1 MTPTM
6 TICVATSNPGKA
18 REFARLLP
26 ASVRVVTLANVGG
39 TSPDEDGDTFHANA
53 LLKANAAA
61 PFADAALADDSGL
74 VVDALGGAPGVYS
87 ARYGGDGLTDADR
100 VQLLLKNMASVAD
113 GARTARFVSAAAFV
127 SGDVT
132 IVVEGTVEG
141 TIGYEP
147 RGAGGFGYDPIFIVA
162 DPEAGSANGQTMAEL
177 DLEVKNAI
185 SHRGRAYRALLGE
198 LRAQGVVT
206 IPA

>member
-26 ASVRVVTLANVGG
+26 ASVRVVTLAEVGG
-39 TSPDEDGDTFHANA
+39 TSPEEDGDTFRENA
-53 LLKANAAA
+53 LLKARAAA

-74 VVDALGGAPGVYS
+74 VVDALQGAPGVYS

-100 VQLLLKNMASVAD
+100 VQLLLSNMASVAD
-113 GARTARFVSAAAFV
+113 DARTARFVSAAAFV
-127 SGDVT
+127 SGDIT

-141 TIGYEP
+141 TIGYAPQGEH
-147 RGAGGFGYDPIFIVA
+147 GFGYDPIFIIA
-162 DPEAGSANGQTMAEL
+162 DAEAGDANGQTMAQ
-177 DLEVKNAI
+177 LEVHVKNAI
-185 SHRGRAYRALLGE
+185 SHRGRAYRTLLGE

>member
-26 ASVRVVTLANVGG
+26 ASVRVVTLADVGG
-39 TSPDEDGDTFHANA
+39 TSPDEDGDTFRANA
-53 LLKANAAA
+53 LLKARAAA
-61 PFADAALADDSGL
+61 PLADAALADDSGL
-74 VVDALGGAPGVYS
+74 VVDALDGAPGVYS
-87 ARYGGDGLTDADR
+87 ARYGGDGLNDADR
-100 VQLLLKNMASVAD
+100 VQLLLRNMASVPAD
-113 GARTARFVSAAAFV
+113 ARTARFVSAAAFV
-127 SGDVT
+127 SSDVT
-132 IVVEGTVEG
+132 IVVEGSVEG

-147 RGAGGFGYDPIFIVA
+147 RGTHGFGYDPIFIVA
-162 DPEAGSANGQTMAEL
+162 DADAGAANGQTMAEL
-177 DLEVKNAI
+177 KLEVKNAI